1 MSAAGGNANWHRSSD
16 RTRINF
22 PWLVK
27 LRWAAVVGQLATIAI
42 ACGLMGA
49 HVPATPLL
57 AIVAL
62 EAITNLALTAWF
74 FRVRDPATWPA
85 HADAAE
91 RLQLAVLALD
101 TVFLTALLYYSGGSN
116 NPFSLFY
123 LAQLALAAAIL
134 RGSAVWMLMA
144 AASAC
149 FAGLFHWHVTVS
161 ELVPGG
167 ARDFRLPGMLVAFGS
182 AAAVVVY
189 FIARLTAELAQRDDE
204 LARAVQ
210 LRARSDKLEALGT
223 LAAGAAH
230 ELSSPLSTIAVV
242 AKELSVALA
251 KGQAGPETLE
261 DAELVRSEVDR
272 CRTILRRMAADA
284 GQVVG
289 EAVQEVRG
297 DELLAAILDGV
308 REPDRVR
315 PDFGPG
321 LDQIAVLAPMHGLA
335 QALRGLVHN
344 ALDASPPE
352 RAVELFARREG
363 ERLLLE
369 VRDRGAGMLPE
380 VLSRVGEPFFTTKD
394 VGKGMGLGVFLA
406 RSLVEKLGGEL
417 RFEAGAQGGVTAI
430 ARLPSSAAPPT

>member
-1 MSAAGGNANWHRSSD
+1 MLGAGQANSARSIE

-42 ACGLMGA
+42 AGGLLRAQVAPG
-49 HVPATPLL
+49 PLL
-57 AIVAL
+57 AIVVL
-62 EAITNLALTAWF
+62 ETASNLALMAWF
-74 FRVRDPATWPA
+74 FRVRGPAAWPA
-85 HADAAE
+85 NAEIAE
-91 RLQLAVLALD
+91 RLEVAVLAMD
-101 TVFLTALLYYSGGSN
+101 SFFLTALLFFSGGPN

-123 LAQLALAAAIL
+123 LAHLALAAAIL
-134 RGSAVWMLMA
+134 RGPAVWALTGFACVGFA
-144 AASAC
+144 AL
-149 FAGLFHWHVTVS
+149 FAGHVRVP
-161 ELVPGG
+161 ELLADSPRELRMSG
-167 ARDFRLPGMLVAFGS
+167 LLVAFSS

-189 FIARLTAELAQRDDE
+189 FIARVTGELAQADDE

-210 LRARSDKLEALGT
+210 LRARSEKLEALGT

-251 KGQAGPETLE
+251 KGTIGPETLD

-297 DELLAAILDGV
+297 DELIAAVLDGV
-308 REPDRVR
+308 REPERIATDI
-315 PDFGPG
+315 GPG
-321 LDQIAVLAPMHGLA
+321 LDQIAALAPMHGLG

-352 RAVELFARREG
+352 RSVTLFARREAG
-363 ERLLLE
+363 GMRLE
-369 VRDRGAGMLPE
+369 IRDRGAGMLPE
-380 VLSRVGEPFFTTKD
+380 VLARVGEPFFTTKD

-406 RSLVEKLGGEL
+406 RSLVEKLGGTL
-417 RFEAGAQGGVTAI
+417 RFEPGPEGGIVAI
-430 ARLPSSAAPPT
+430 ALLPASSGAEP